1 MEEHTSF
8 RRSEKRERG
17 GEEGSCHNGR
27 GDGVLLFDGHRKPP
41 RDQPQQLQATNF
53 TIPNPK
59 SLGPKLACFFYNSP
73 TKLKLK
79 FVLLSPE
86 KRISTNIESK
96 PRPSNCLK

>member
-8 RRSEKRERG
+8 RGSEQKESRG
-17 GEEGSCHNGR
+17 GEGRCRNGC

-59 SLGPKLACFFYNSP
+59 SLGPKLACFCTIHLHF
-73 TKLKLK
+73 KAKIDIA
-79 FVLLSPE
+79 LLSPE
-86 KRISTNIESK
+86 KRTSTNIESK
-96 PRPSNCLK
+96 PRSSNRL